1 MIEIDNITE
10 ARLLSNLKADFTAS
24 KLLRNELDQ
33 KIARWKS
40 EYNAEPYGNEVNG
53 RSKLV
58 SRDIKKQ
65 SEWQHAALIE
75 PFVSTPDII
84 KANPVT
90 SEDAEIA
97 PKIEVLLNTQFC
109 RQFSRYNFMTK
120 ALKVLDQEGT
130 VVIRTGWE
138 YEEKIVEVEE
148 DREIPNPD
156 YQRAIEAIN
165 QGMADPSILQGI
177 EPTLITK
184 VRVRKTKPVKNHP
197 TAMVCRN
204 EDIFIDPTCQD
215 DMDKCQFVIYR
226 YETDMTTLKQAGI
239 YKNLDKI
246 KIPTG
251 LTGTNDTEY
260 ITEDSTSFRF
270 SDTARK
276 KIVVH
281 EYWGNY
287 DINGD
292 DIAEP
297 IVCTWIDNT
306 IIRLEANPFP
316 DKKPPFLIV
325 PFSAIP
331 FKLYGESNAELLSDI
346 QKIKT
351 AIYRGFIDNMAL
363 SNNGQKGIKKGSLD
377 EYNKQ
382 RFLNGENFEFNHYAS
397 DFFIGNFNELPSS
410 IFNVLTLMNN
420 EAESI
425 TGVASFNTGIN
436 GNALGSMLDIETNI
450 PLIDGSVKKLKD
462 IKDGDIIVGSNG
474 KGTLVTKAHEIQY
487 PKQAYELCFSNG
499 EIVKGGGEHLW
510 TVKVT
515 RPHRRKLQNW
525 HTIDGDTLYEYLQQG
540 YTVHIPRISRIDIRA
555 NVTLDIDPYC
565 LGAWLGDGNSH
576 GARITS
582 PDKEIVDRFSD
593 AEFIVKES
601 SLQGNSGKATNY
613 EIVGHKSKVKENTL
627 HAKLHKLNLLKRY
640 GGEKHIPEEYFRA
653 SYNEKL
659 ELLRGLMDTDGY
671 LHKCKSG
678 AIFTQVKGRLL
689 DDVLRLLT
697 SMGIQYYLKEKSA
710 EYLNRIKDQ
719 GSGMSIRSNKDLVE
733 VYFSCL
739 DNPFYLSRKAS
750 QWKAPTSKVQLVK
763 VESVEKCEKVLM
775 RCLTVDSID
784 RLYAFG
790 KFYTLTHNTATSI
803 RGAIDSA
810 STRRLNIVRNI
821 SENLVKPLLRKWLAY
836 DAMFLDEESQYRIT
850 NDTFVYLKRDDLGA
864 NIDIDLSIS
873 TSDDNRAKAQE
884 LAFVLQTVGPSEDP
898 RLRKILMAQIAQLY
912 RMPDLAKMIMDYK
925 PEPDPMAE
933 QMQQLQMQ
941 LLQAEIANT
950 QAKAGENTVDQDVK
964 RAKVQT
970 ELAKAKNLNSMAD
983 KTDLDYV
990 HQYSGIKEKE
1000 ALQRQQLQNQFN
1012 IDRETL
1018 KLLQSPK
1025 QQYL

>member
-138 YEEKIVEVEE
+138 YEEKVVEVEE

-156 YQRAIEAIN
+156 YQRAIEAVN
-165 QGMADPSILQGI
+165 QGITDPSILQGI
-177 EPTLITK
+177 EPTLVTK

-226 YETDMTTLKQAGI
+226 YETDMTTLKQASI

-306 IIRLEANPFP
+306 IIRLEDNPFP

-436 GNALGSMLDIETNI
+436 GNALGS
-450 PLIDGSVKKLKD
+450 
-462 IKDGDIIVGSNG
+462 
-474 KGTLVTKAHEIQY
+474 
-487 PKQAYELCFSNG
+487 
-499 EIVKGGGEHLW
+499 
-510 TVKVT
+510 
-515 RPHRRKLQNW
+515 
-525 HTIDGDTLYEYLQQG
+525 
-540 YTVHIPRISRIDIRA
+540 
-555 NVTLDIDPYC
+555 
-565 LGAWLGDGNSH
+565 
-576 GARITS
+576 
-582 PDKEIVDRFSD
+582 
-593 AEFIVKES
+593 
-601 SLQGNSGKATNY
+601 
-613 EIVGHKSKVKENTL
+613 
-627 HAKLHKLNLLKRY
+627 
-640 GGEKHIPEEYFRA
+640 
-653 SYNEKL
+653 
-659 ELLRGLMDTDGY
+659 
-671 LHKCKSG
+671 
-678 AIFTQVKGRLL
+678 
-689 DDVLRLLT
+689 
-697 SMGIQYYLKEKSA
+697 
-710 EYLNRIKDQ
+710 
-719 GSGMSIRSNKDLVE
+719 
-733 VYFSCL
+733 
-739 DNPFYLSRKAS
+739 
-750 QWKAPTSKVQLVK
+750 
-763 VESVEKCEKVLM
+763 
-775 RCLTVDSID
+775 
-784 RLYAFG
+784 
-790 KFYTLTHNTATSI
+790 TATSI

-850 NDTFVYLKRDDLGA
+850 NDTFVYLKGDDLGA

>member
-156 YQRAIEAIN
+156 YQRAIEAVN
-165 QGMADPSILQGI
+165 QGITDPSILQGI

-306 IIRLEANPFP
+306 IIRLEDNPFP

-436 GNALGSMLDIETNI
+436 GNALGS
-450 PLIDGSVKKLKD
+450 
-462 IKDGDIIVGSNG
+462 
-474 KGTLVTKAHEIQY
+474 
-487 PKQAYELCFSNG
+487 
-499 EIVKGGGEHLW
+499 
-510 TVKVT
+510 
-515 RPHRRKLQNW
+515 
-525 HTIDGDTLYEYLQQG
+525 
-540 YTVHIPRISRIDIRA
+540 
-555 NVTLDIDPYC
+555 
-565 LGAWLGDGNSH
+565 
-576 GARITS
+576 
-582 PDKEIVDRFSD
+582 
-593 AEFIVKES
+593 
-601 SLQGNSGKATNY
+601 
-613 EIVGHKSKVKENTL
+613 
-627 HAKLHKLNLLKRY
+627 
-640 GGEKHIPEEYFRA
+640 
-653 SYNEKL
+653 
-659 ELLRGLMDTDGY
+659 
-671 LHKCKSG
+671 
-678 AIFTQVKGRLL
+678 
-689 DDVLRLLT
+689 
-697 SMGIQYYLKEKSA
+697 
-710 EYLNRIKDQ
+710 
-719 GSGMSIRSNKDLVE
+719 
-733 VYFSCL
+733 
-739 DNPFYLSRKAS
+739 
-750 QWKAPTSKVQLVK
+750 
-763 VESVEKCEKVLM
+763 
-775 RCLTVDSID
+775 
-784 RLYAFG
+784 
-790 KFYTLTHNTATSI
+790 TATSI

-970 ELAKAKNLNSMAD
+970 ELAKAKSLNSMAD

>member
-138 YEEKIVEVEE
+138 YEEKVVEVQE

-239 YKNLDKI
+239 YKNLNKI

-306 IIRLEANPFP
+306 IIRLEDNPFP

-436 GNALGSMLDIETNI
+436 GNALGS
-450 PLIDGSVKKLKD
+450 
-462 IKDGDIIVGSNG
+462 
-474 KGTLVTKAHEIQY
+474 
-487 PKQAYELCFSNG
+487 
-499 EIVKGGGEHLW
+499 
-510 TVKVT
+510 
-515 RPHRRKLQNW
+515 
-525 HTIDGDTLYEYLQQG
+525 
-540 YTVHIPRISRIDIRA
+540 
-555 NVTLDIDPYC
+555 
-565 LGAWLGDGNSH
+565 
-576 GARITS
+576 
-582 PDKEIVDRFSD
+582 
-593 AEFIVKES
+593 
-601 SLQGNSGKATNY
+601 
-613 EIVGHKSKVKENTL
+613 
-627 HAKLHKLNLLKRY
+627 
-640 GGEKHIPEEYFRA
+640 
-653 SYNEKL
+653 
-659 ELLRGLMDTDGY
+659 
-671 LHKCKSG
+671 
-678 AIFTQVKGRLL
+678 
-689 DDVLRLLT
+689 
-697 SMGIQYYLKEKSA
+697 
-710 EYLNRIKDQ
+710 
-719 GSGMSIRSNKDLVE
+719 
-733 VYFSCL
+733 
-739 DNPFYLSRKAS
+739 
-750 QWKAPTSKVQLVK
+750 
-763 VESVEKCEKVLM
+763 
-775 RCLTVDSID
+775 
-784 RLYAFG
+784 
-790 KFYTLTHNTATSI
+790 TATSI

>member
-1 MIEIDNITE
+1 
-10 ARLLSNLKADFTAS
+10 
-24 KLLRNELDQ
+24 
-33 KIARWKS
+33 
-40 EYNAEPYGNEVNG
+40 
-53 RSKLV
+53 
-58 SRDIKKQ
+58 
-65 SEWQHAALIE
+65 
-75 PFVSTPDII
+75 
-84 KANPVT
+84 
-90 SEDAEIA
+90 
-97 PKIEVLLNTQFC
+97 
-109 RQFSRYNFMTK
+109 MTK

-138 YEEKIVEVEE
+138 YEEKVVEVEE

-165 QGMADPSILQGI
+165 QGITDPNILQGI

-306 IIRLEANPFP
+306 IIRLEDNPFP

-436 GNALGSMLDIETNI
+436 GNALGS
-450 PLIDGSVKKLKD
+450 
-462 IKDGDIIVGSNG
+462 
-474 KGTLVTKAHEIQY
+474 
-487 PKQAYELCFSNG
+487 
-499 EIVKGGGEHLW
+499 
-510 TVKVT
+510 
-515 RPHRRKLQNW
+515 
-525 HTIDGDTLYEYLQQG
+525 
-540 YTVHIPRISRIDIRA
+540 
-555 NVTLDIDPYC
+555 
-565 LGAWLGDGNSH
+565 
-576 GARITS
+576 
-582 PDKEIVDRFSD
+582 
-593 AEFIVKES
+593 
-601 SLQGNSGKATNY
+601 
-613 EIVGHKSKVKENTL
+613 
-627 HAKLHKLNLLKRY
+627 
-640 GGEKHIPEEYFRA
+640 
-653 SYNEKL
+653 
-659 ELLRGLMDTDGY
+659 
-671 LHKCKSG
+671 
-678 AIFTQVKGRLL
+678 
-689 DDVLRLLT
+689 
-697 SMGIQYYLKEKSA
+697 
-710 EYLNRIKDQ
+710 
-719 GSGMSIRSNKDLVE
+719 
-733 VYFSCL
+733 
-739 DNPFYLSRKAS
+739 
-750 QWKAPTSKVQLVK
+750 
-763 VESVEKCEKVLM
+763 
-775 RCLTVDSID
+775 
-784 RLYAFG
+784 
-790 KFYTLTHNTATSI
+790 TATSI

-933 QMQQLQMQ
+933 QMQRLQMQ

-964 RAKVQT
+964 RAKIQT

>member
-138 YEEKIVEVEE
+138 YEEKVVEVQE

-165 QGMADPSILQGI
+165 QGMADPNILQGI

-306 IIRLEANPFP
+306 IIRLEDNPFP

-436 GNALGSMLDIETNI
+436 GNALGS
-450 PLIDGSVKKLKD
+450 
-462 IKDGDIIVGSNG
+462 
-474 KGTLVTKAHEIQY
+474 
-487 PKQAYELCFSNG
+487 
-499 EIVKGGGEHLW
+499 
-510 TVKVT
+510 
-515 RPHRRKLQNW
+515 
-525 HTIDGDTLYEYLQQG
+525 
-540 YTVHIPRISRIDIRA
+540 
-555 NVTLDIDPYC
+555 
-565 LGAWLGDGNSH
+565 
-576 GARITS
+576 
-582 PDKEIVDRFSD
+582 
-593 AEFIVKES
+593 
-601 SLQGNSGKATNY
+601 
-613 EIVGHKSKVKENTL
+613 
-627 HAKLHKLNLLKRY
+627 
-640 GGEKHIPEEYFRA
+640 
-653 SYNEKL
+653 
-659 ELLRGLMDTDGY
+659 
-671 LHKCKSG
+671 
-678 AIFTQVKGRLL
+678 
-689 DDVLRLLT
+689 
-697 SMGIQYYLKEKSA
+697 
-710 EYLNRIKDQ
+710 
-719 GSGMSIRSNKDLVE
+719 
-733 VYFSCL
+733 
-739 DNPFYLSRKAS
+739 
-750 QWKAPTSKVQLVK
+750 
-763 VESVEKCEKVLM
+763 
-775 RCLTVDSID
+775 
-784 RLYAFG
+784 
-790 KFYTLTHNTATSI
+790 TATSI

-950 QAKAGENTVDQDVK
+950 QAKADENTVDQDVK

>member
-156 YQRAIEAIN
+156 YQRAVEAIN
-165 QGMADPSILQGI
+165 QGMTDPSILQGI

-306 IIRLEANPFP
+306 IIRLEDNPFP

-436 GNALGSMLDIETNI
+436 GNALGS
-450 PLIDGSVKKLKD
+450 
-462 IKDGDIIVGSNG
+462 
-474 KGTLVTKAHEIQY
+474 
-487 PKQAYELCFSNG
+487 
-499 EIVKGGGEHLW
+499 
-510 TVKVT
+510 
-515 RPHRRKLQNW
+515 
-525 HTIDGDTLYEYLQQG
+525 
-540 YTVHIPRISRIDIRA
+540 
-555 NVTLDIDPYC
+555 
-565 LGAWLGDGNSH
+565 
-576 GARITS
+576 
-582 PDKEIVDRFSD
+582 
-593 AEFIVKES
+593 
-601 SLQGNSGKATNY
+601 
-613 EIVGHKSKVKENTL
+613 
-627 HAKLHKLNLLKRY
+627 
-640 GGEKHIPEEYFRA
+640 
-653 SYNEKL
+653 
-659 ELLRGLMDTDGY
+659 
-671 LHKCKSG
+671 
-678 AIFTQVKGRLL
+678 
-689 DDVLRLLT
+689 
-697 SMGIQYYLKEKSA
+697 
-710 EYLNRIKDQ
+710 
-719 GSGMSIRSNKDLVE
+719 
-733 VYFSCL
+733 
-739 DNPFYLSRKAS
+739 
-750 QWKAPTSKVQLVK
+750 
-763 VESVEKCEKVLM
+763 
-775 RCLTVDSID
+775 
-784 RLYAFG
+784 
-790 KFYTLTHNTATSI
+790 TATSI

>member
-138 YEEKIVEVEE
+138 YEEKVVEVQE

-156 YQRAIEAIN
+156 YQRAIEVIN

-436 GNALGSMLDIETNI
+436 GNALGS
-450 PLIDGSVKKLKD
+450 
-462 IKDGDIIVGSNG
+462 
-474 KGTLVTKAHEIQY
+474 
-487 PKQAYELCFSNG
+487 
-499 EIVKGGGEHLW
+499 
-510 TVKVT
+510 
-515 RPHRRKLQNW
+515 
-525 HTIDGDTLYEYLQQG
+525 
-540 YTVHIPRISRIDIRA
+540 
-555 NVTLDIDPYC
+555 
-565 LGAWLGDGNSH
+565 
-576 GARITS
+576 
-582 PDKEIVDRFSD
+582 
-593 AEFIVKES
+593 
-601 SLQGNSGKATNY
+601 
-613 EIVGHKSKVKENTL
+613 
-627 HAKLHKLNLLKRY
+627 
-640 GGEKHIPEEYFRA
+640 
-653 SYNEKL
+653 
-659 ELLRGLMDTDGY
+659 
-671 LHKCKSG
+671 
-678 AIFTQVKGRLL
+678 
-689 DDVLRLLT
+689 
-697 SMGIQYYLKEKSA
+697 
-710 EYLNRIKDQ
+710 
-719 GSGMSIRSNKDLVE
+719 
-733 VYFSCL
+733 
-739 DNPFYLSRKAS
+739 
-750 QWKAPTSKVQLVK
+750 
-763 VESVEKCEKVLM
+763 
-775 RCLTVDSID
+775 
-784 RLYAFG
+784 
-790 KFYTLTHNTATSI
+790 TATSI

>member
-138 YEEKIVEVEE
+138 YEEKVVEVQE

-156 YQRAIEAIN
+156 YQRAIEAVN
-165 QGMADPSILQGI
+165 QGITDPSILQSI

-276 KIVVH
+276 KIVIH

-306 IIRLEANPFP
+306 IIRLEDNPFP

-436 GNALGSMLDIETNI
+436 GNALGS
-450 PLIDGSVKKLKD
+450 
-462 IKDGDIIVGSNG
+462 
-474 KGTLVTKAHEIQY
+474 
-487 PKQAYELCFSNG
+487 
-499 EIVKGGGEHLW
+499 
-510 TVKVT
+510 
-515 RPHRRKLQNW
+515 
-525 HTIDGDTLYEYLQQG
+525 
-540 YTVHIPRISRIDIRA
+540 
-555 NVTLDIDPYC
+555 
-565 LGAWLGDGNSH
+565 
-576 GARITS
+576 
-582 PDKEIVDRFSD
+582 
-593 AEFIVKES
+593 
-601 SLQGNSGKATNY
+601 
-613 EIVGHKSKVKENTL
+613 
-627 HAKLHKLNLLKRY
+627 
-640 GGEKHIPEEYFRA
+640 
-653 SYNEKL
+653 
-659 ELLRGLMDTDGY
+659 
-671 LHKCKSG
+671 
-678 AIFTQVKGRLL
+678 
-689 DDVLRLLT
+689 
-697 SMGIQYYLKEKSA
+697 
-710 EYLNRIKDQ
+710 
-719 GSGMSIRSNKDLVE
+719 
-733 VYFSCL
+733 
-739 DNPFYLSRKAS
+739 
-750 QWKAPTSKVQLVK
+750 
-763 VESVEKCEKVLM
+763 
-775 RCLTVDSID
+775 
-784 RLYAFG
+784 
-790 KFYTLTHNTATSI
+790 TATSI

-950 QAKAGENTVDQDVK
+950 QAKADENTVDQDVK

>member
-138 YEEKIVEVEE
+138 YEEKVVEVQE

-297 IVCTWIDNT
+297 IVCTWINST
-306 IIRLEANPFP
+306 IIRLEDNPFP

-436 GNALGSMLDIETNI
+436 GNALGS
-450 PLIDGSVKKLKD
+450 
-462 IKDGDIIVGSNG
+462 
-474 KGTLVTKAHEIQY
+474 
-487 PKQAYELCFSNG
+487 
-499 EIVKGGGEHLW
+499 
-510 TVKVT
+510 
-515 RPHRRKLQNW
+515 
-525 HTIDGDTLYEYLQQG
+525 
-540 YTVHIPRISRIDIRA
+540 
-555 NVTLDIDPYC
+555 
-565 LGAWLGDGNSH
+565 
-576 GARITS
+576 
-582 PDKEIVDRFSD
+582 
-593 AEFIVKES
+593 
-601 SLQGNSGKATNY
+601 
-613 EIVGHKSKVKENTL
+613 
-627 HAKLHKLNLLKRY
+627 
-640 GGEKHIPEEYFRA
+640 
-653 SYNEKL
+653 
-659 ELLRGLMDTDGY
+659 
-671 LHKCKSG
+671 
-678 AIFTQVKGRLL
+678 
-689 DDVLRLLT
+689 
-697 SMGIQYYLKEKSA
+697 
-710 EYLNRIKDQ
+710 
-719 GSGMSIRSNKDLVE
+719 
-733 VYFSCL
+733 
-739 DNPFYLSRKAS
+739 
-750 QWKAPTSKVQLVK
+750 
-763 VESVEKCEKVLM
+763 
-775 RCLTVDSID
+775 
-784 RLYAFG
+784 
-790 KFYTLTHNTATSI
+790 TATSI

>member
-156 YQRAIEAIN
+156 YQRAIEAVN
-165 QGMADPSILQGI
+165 QGITDPSILQGI

-306 IIRLEANPFP
+306 IIRLEDNPFP

-436 GNALGSMLDIETNI
+436 GNALGS
-450 PLIDGSVKKLKD
+450 
-462 IKDGDIIVGSNG
+462 
-474 KGTLVTKAHEIQY
+474 
-487 PKQAYELCFSNG
+487 
-499 EIVKGGGEHLW
+499 
-510 TVKVT
+510 
-515 RPHRRKLQNW
+515 
-525 HTIDGDTLYEYLQQG
+525 
-540 YTVHIPRISRIDIRA
+540 
-555 NVTLDIDPYC
+555 
-565 LGAWLGDGNSH
+565 
-576 GARITS
+576 
-582 PDKEIVDRFSD
+582 
-593 AEFIVKES
+593 
-601 SLQGNSGKATNY
+601 
-613 EIVGHKSKVKENTL
+613 
-627 HAKLHKLNLLKRY
+627 
-640 GGEKHIPEEYFRA
+640 
-653 SYNEKL
+653 
-659 ELLRGLMDTDGY
+659 
-671 LHKCKSG
+671 
-678 AIFTQVKGRLL
+678 
-689 DDVLRLLT
+689 
-697 SMGIQYYLKEKSA
+697 
-710 EYLNRIKDQ
+710 
-719 GSGMSIRSNKDLVE
+719 
-733 VYFSCL
+733 
-739 DNPFYLSRKAS
+739 
-750 QWKAPTSKVQLVK
+750 
-763 VESVEKCEKVLM
+763 
-775 RCLTVDSID
+775 
-784 RLYAFG
+784 
-790 KFYTLTHNTATSI
+790 TATSI

-925 PEPDPMAE
+925 SEPDPMAE

-970 ELAKAKNLNSMAD
+970 ELAKAKSLNSMAD

>member
-138 YEEKIVEVEE
+138 YEEKVVEVEE

-156 YQRAIEAIN
+156 YQRAIEAVN
-165 QGMADPSILQGI
+165 QGITDPSILQGI

-306 IIRLEANPFP
+306 IIRLEDNPFP

-436 GNALGSMLDIETNI
+436 GNALGS
-450 PLIDGSVKKLKD
+450 
-462 IKDGDIIVGSNG
+462 
-474 KGTLVTKAHEIQY
+474 
-487 PKQAYELCFSNG
+487 
-499 EIVKGGGEHLW
+499 
-510 TVKVT
+510 
-515 RPHRRKLQNW
+515 
-525 HTIDGDTLYEYLQQG
+525 
-540 YTVHIPRISRIDIRA
+540 
-555 NVTLDIDPYC
+555 
-565 LGAWLGDGNSH
+565 
-576 GARITS
+576 
-582 PDKEIVDRFSD
+582 
-593 AEFIVKES
+593 
-601 SLQGNSGKATNY
+601 
-613 EIVGHKSKVKENTL
+613 
-627 HAKLHKLNLLKRY
+627 
-640 GGEKHIPEEYFRA
+640 
-653 SYNEKL
+653 
-659 ELLRGLMDTDGY
+659 
-671 LHKCKSG
+671 
-678 AIFTQVKGRLL
+678 
-689 DDVLRLLT
+689 
-697 SMGIQYYLKEKSA
+697 
-710 EYLNRIKDQ
+710 
-719 GSGMSIRSNKDLVE
+719 
-733 VYFSCL
+733 
-739 DNPFYLSRKAS
+739 
-750 QWKAPTSKVQLVK
+750 
-763 VESVEKCEKVLM
+763 
-775 RCLTVDSID
+775 
-784 RLYAFG
+784 
-790 KFYTLTHNTATSI
+790 TATSI

>member
-138 YEEKIVEVEE
+138 YEEKVVEVEE

-165 QGMADPSILQGI
+165 QGITDPNILQGI

-306 IIRLEANPFP
+306 IIRLEDNPFP

-436 GNALGSMLDIETNI
+436 GNALGS
-450 PLIDGSVKKLKD
+450 
-462 IKDGDIIVGSNG
+462 
-474 KGTLVTKAHEIQY
+474 
-487 PKQAYELCFSNG
+487 
-499 EIVKGGGEHLW
+499 
-510 TVKVT
+510 
-515 RPHRRKLQNW
+515 
-525 HTIDGDTLYEYLQQG
+525 
-540 YTVHIPRISRIDIRA
+540 
-555 NVTLDIDPYC
+555 
-565 LGAWLGDGNSH
+565 
-576 GARITS
+576 
-582 PDKEIVDRFSD
+582 
-593 AEFIVKES
+593 
-601 SLQGNSGKATNY
+601 
-613 EIVGHKSKVKENTL
+613 
-627 HAKLHKLNLLKRY
+627 
-640 GGEKHIPEEYFRA
+640 
-653 SYNEKL
+653 
-659 ELLRGLMDTDGY
+659 
-671 LHKCKSG
+671 
-678 AIFTQVKGRLL
+678 
-689 DDVLRLLT
+689 
-697 SMGIQYYLKEKSA
+697 
-710 EYLNRIKDQ
+710 
-719 GSGMSIRSNKDLVE
+719 
-733 VYFSCL
+733 
-739 DNPFYLSRKAS
+739 
-750 QWKAPTSKVQLVK
+750 
-763 VESVEKCEKVLM
+763 
-775 RCLTVDSID
+775 
-784 RLYAFG
+784 
-790 KFYTLTHNTATSI
+790 TATSI

-933 QMQQLQMQ
+933 QMQRLQMQ

-964 RAKVQT
+964 RAKIQT

>member
-138 YEEKIVEVEE
+138 YEEKVVEVEE

-156 YQRAIEAIN
+156 YQRAIEAVN
-165 QGMADPSILQGI
+165 QGITDSSILQSI

-306 IIRLEANPFP
+306 IIRLEDNPFP

-436 GNALGSMLDIETNI
+436 GNALGS
-450 PLIDGSVKKLKD
+450 
-462 IKDGDIIVGSNG
+462 
-474 KGTLVTKAHEIQY
+474 
-487 PKQAYELCFSNG
+487 
-499 EIVKGGGEHLW
+499 
-510 TVKVT
+510 
-515 RPHRRKLQNW
+515 
-525 HTIDGDTLYEYLQQG
+525 
-540 YTVHIPRISRIDIRA
+540 
-555 NVTLDIDPYC
+555 
-565 LGAWLGDGNSH
+565 
-576 GARITS
+576 
-582 PDKEIVDRFSD
+582 
-593 AEFIVKES
+593 
-601 SLQGNSGKATNY
+601 
-613 EIVGHKSKVKENTL
+613 
-627 HAKLHKLNLLKRY
+627 
-640 GGEKHIPEEYFRA
+640 
-653 SYNEKL
+653 
-659 ELLRGLMDTDGY
+659 
-671 LHKCKSG
+671 
-678 AIFTQVKGRLL
+678 
-689 DDVLRLLT
+689 
-697 SMGIQYYLKEKSA
+697 
-710 EYLNRIKDQ
+710 
-719 GSGMSIRSNKDLVE
+719 
-733 VYFSCL
+733 
-739 DNPFYLSRKAS
+739 
-750 QWKAPTSKVQLVK
+750 
-763 VESVEKCEKVLM
+763 
-775 RCLTVDSID
+775 
-784 RLYAFG
+784 
-790 KFYTLTHNTATSI
+790 TATSI

-970 ELAKAKNLNSMAD
+970 ELAKAKSLNSMAD

>member
-138 YEEKIVEVEE
+138 YEEKVVEVQE

-165 QGMADPSILQGI
+165 QGMADPNILQGI

-306 IIRLEANPFP
+306 IIRLEDNPFP

-436 GNALGSMLDIETNI
+436 GNALGS
-450 PLIDGSVKKLKD
+450 
-462 IKDGDIIVGSNG
+462 
-474 KGTLVTKAHEIQY
+474 
-487 PKQAYELCFSNG
+487 
-499 EIVKGGGEHLW
+499 
-510 TVKVT
+510 
-515 RPHRRKLQNW
+515 
-525 HTIDGDTLYEYLQQG
+525 
-540 YTVHIPRISRIDIRA
+540 
-555 NVTLDIDPYC
+555 
-565 LGAWLGDGNSH
+565 
-576 GARITS
+576 
-582 PDKEIVDRFSD
+582 
-593 AEFIVKES
+593 
-601 SLQGNSGKATNY
+601 
-613 EIVGHKSKVKENTL
+613 
-627 HAKLHKLNLLKRY
+627 
-640 GGEKHIPEEYFRA
+640 
-653 SYNEKL
+653 
-659 ELLRGLMDTDGY
+659 
-671 LHKCKSG
+671 
-678 AIFTQVKGRLL
+678 
-689 DDVLRLLT
+689 
-697 SMGIQYYLKEKSA
+697 
-710 EYLNRIKDQ
+710 
-719 GSGMSIRSNKDLVE
+719 
-733 VYFSCL
+733 
-739 DNPFYLSRKAS
+739 
-750 QWKAPTSKVQLVK
+750 
-763 VESVEKCEKVLM
+763 
-775 RCLTVDSID
+775 
-784 RLYAFG
+784 
-790 KFYTLTHNTATSI
+790 TATSI

-1000 ALQRQQLQNQFN
+1000 TLQRQQLQNQFN

>member
-138 YEEKIVEVEE
+138 YEEKVVEVQE

-165 QGMADPSILQGI
+165 QGMADPSILQSI

-306 IIRLEANPFP
+306 IIRLEDNPFP

-436 GNALGSMLDIETNI
+436 GNALGS
-450 PLIDGSVKKLKD
+450 
-462 IKDGDIIVGSNG
+462 
-474 KGTLVTKAHEIQY
+474 
-487 PKQAYELCFSNG
+487 
-499 EIVKGGGEHLW
+499 
-510 TVKVT
+510 
-515 RPHRRKLQNW
+515 
-525 HTIDGDTLYEYLQQG
+525 
-540 YTVHIPRISRIDIRA
+540 
-555 NVTLDIDPYC
+555 
-565 LGAWLGDGNSH
+565 
-576 GARITS
+576 
-582 PDKEIVDRFSD
+582 
-593 AEFIVKES
+593 
-601 SLQGNSGKATNY
+601 
-613 EIVGHKSKVKENTL
+613 
-627 HAKLHKLNLLKRY
+627 
-640 GGEKHIPEEYFRA
+640 
-653 SYNEKL
+653 
-659 ELLRGLMDTDGY
+659 
-671 LHKCKSG
+671 
-678 AIFTQVKGRLL
+678 
-689 DDVLRLLT
+689 
-697 SMGIQYYLKEKSA
+697 
-710 EYLNRIKDQ
+710 
-719 GSGMSIRSNKDLVE
+719 
-733 VYFSCL
+733 
-739 DNPFYLSRKAS
+739 
-750 QWKAPTSKVQLVK
+750 
-763 VESVEKCEKVLM
+763 
-775 RCLTVDSID
+775 
-784 RLYAFG
+784 
-790 KFYTLTHNTATSI
+790 TATSI

-836 DAMFLDEESQYRIT
+836 DAMFLDEASQYRIT

>member
-138 YEEKIVEVEE
+138 YEEKVVEVEE

-156 YQRAIEAIN
+156 YQRAIEAVN
-165 QGMADPSILQGI
+165 QGITDPSILQGI

-436 GNALGSMLDIETNI
+436 GNALGS
-450 PLIDGSVKKLKD
+450 
-462 IKDGDIIVGSNG
+462 
-474 KGTLVTKAHEIQY
+474 
-487 PKQAYELCFSNG
+487 
-499 EIVKGGGEHLW
+499 
-510 TVKVT
+510 
-515 RPHRRKLQNW
+515 
-525 HTIDGDTLYEYLQQG
+525 
-540 YTVHIPRISRIDIRA
+540 
-555 NVTLDIDPYC
+555 
-565 LGAWLGDGNSH
+565 
-576 GARITS
+576 
-582 PDKEIVDRFSD
+582 
-593 AEFIVKES
+593 
-601 SLQGNSGKATNY
+601 
-613 EIVGHKSKVKENTL
+613 
-627 HAKLHKLNLLKRY
+627 
-640 GGEKHIPEEYFRA
+640 
-653 SYNEKL
+653 
-659 ELLRGLMDTDGY
+659 
-671 LHKCKSG
+671 
-678 AIFTQVKGRLL
+678 
-689 DDVLRLLT
+689 
-697 SMGIQYYLKEKSA
+697 
-710 EYLNRIKDQ
+710 
-719 GSGMSIRSNKDLVE
+719 
-733 VYFSCL
+733 
-739 DNPFYLSRKAS
+739 
-750 QWKAPTSKVQLVK
+750 
-763 VESVEKCEKVLM
+763 
-775 RCLTVDSID
+775 
-784 RLYAFG
+784 
-790 KFYTLTHNTATSI
+790 TATSI

>member
-138 YEEKIVEVEE
+138 YEEKVVEVEE

-156 YQRAIEAIN
+156 YQRAIEAVN
-165 QGMADPSILQGI
+165 QGITDSSILQSI

-306 IIRLEANPFP
+306 IIRLEDNPFP

-436 GNALGSMLDIETNI
+436 GNALGS
-450 PLIDGSVKKLKD
+450 
-462 IKDGDIIVGSNG
+462 
-474 KGTLVTKAHEIQY
+474 
-487 PKQAYELCFSNG
+487 
-499 EIVKGGGEHLW
+499 
-510 TVKVT
+510 
-515 RPHRRKLQNW
+515 
-525 HTIDGDTLYEYLQQG
+525 
-540 YTVHIPRISRIDIRA
+540 
-555 NVTLDIDPYC
+555 
-565 LGAWLGDGNSH
+565 
-576 GARITS
+576 
-582 PDKEIVDRFSD
+582 
-593 AEFIVKES
+593 
-601 SLQGNSGKATNY
+601 
-613 EIVGHKSKVKENTL
+613 
-627 HAKLHKLNLLKRY
+627 
-640 GGEKHIPEEYFRA
+640 
-653 SYNEKL
+653 
-659 ELLRGLMDTDGY
+659 
-671 LHKCKSG
+671 
-678 AIFTQVKGRLL
+678 
-689 DDVLRLLT
+689 
-697 SMGIQYYLKEKSA
+697 
-710 EYLNRIKDQ
+710 
-719 GSGMSIRSNKDLVE
+719 
-733 VYFSCL
+733 
-739 DNPFYLSRKAS
+739 
-750 QWKAPTSKVQLVK
+750 
-763 VESVEKCEKVLM
+763 
-775 RCLTVDSID
+775 
-784 RLYAFG
+784 
-790 KFYTLTHNTATSI
+790 TATSI

-970 ELAKAKNLNSMAD
+970 ELAKAKNLNSMTD

>member
-33 KIARWKS
+33 KIARWKR

-138 YEEKIVEVEE
+138 YEEKVVEVEE

-165 QGMADPSILQGI
+165 QGITDPSILQGI

-204 EDIFIDPTCQD
+204 EDIFVDPTCQD

-306 IIRLEANPFP
+306 IIRLEDNPFP

-436 GNALGSMLDIETNI
+436 GNALGS
-450 PLIDGSVKKLKD
+450 
-462 IKDGDIIVGSNG
+462 
-474 KGTLVTKAHEIQY
+474 
-487 PKQAYELCFSNG
+487 
-499 EIVKGGGEHLW
+499 
-510 TVKVT
+510 
-515 RPHRRKLQNW
+515 
-525 HTIDGDTLYEYLQQG
+525 
-540 YTVHIPRISRIDIRA
+540 
-555 NVTLDIDPYC
+555 
-565 LGAWLGDGNSH
+565 
-576 GARITS
+576 
-582 PDKEIVDRFSD
+582 
-593 AEFIVKES
+593 
-601 SLQGNSGKATNY
+601 
-613 EIVGHKSKVKENTL
+613 
-627 HAKLHKLNLLKRY
+627 
-640 GGEKHIPEEYFRA
+640 
-653 SYNEKL
+653 
-659 ELLRGLMDTDGY
+659 
-671 LHKCKSG
+671 
-678 AIFTQVKGRLL
+678 
-689 DDVLRLLT
+689 
-697 SMGIQYYLKEKSA
+697 
-710 EYLNRIKDQ
+710 
-719 GSGMSIRSNKDLVE
+719 
-733 VYFSCL
+733 
-739 DNPFYLSRKAS
+739 
-750 QWKAPTSKVQLVK
+750 
-763 VESVEKCEKVLM
+763 
-775 RCLTVDSID
+775 
-784 RLYAFG
+784 
-790 KFYTLTHNTATSI
+790 TATSI

-933 QMQQLQMQ
+933 QMQRLQMQ

-964 RAKVQT
+964 RAKIQT

>member
-156 YQRAIEAIN
+156 YQRAIEAVN
-165 QGMADPSILQGI
+165 QGMADPSILQSI

-306 IIRLEANPFP
+306 IIRLEDNPFP

-436 GNALGSMLDIETNI
+436 GNALGS
-450 PLIDGSVKKLKD
+450 
-462 IKDGDIIVGSNG
+462 
-474 KGTLVTKAHEIQY
+474 
-487 PKQAYELCFSNG
+487 
-499 EIVKGGGEHLW
+499 
-510 TVKVT
+510 
-515 RPHRRKLQNW
+515 
-525 HTIDGDTLYEYLQQG
+525 
-540 YTVHIPRISRIDIRA
+540 
-555 NVTLDIDPYC
+555 
-565 LGAWLGDGNSH
+565 
-576 GARITS
+576 
-582 PDKEIVDRFSD
+582 
-593 AEFIVKES
+593 
-601 SLQGNSGKATNY
+601 
-613 EIVGHKSKVKENTL
+613 
-627 HAKLHKLNLLKRY
+627 
-640 GGEKHIPEEYFRA
+640 
-653 SYNEKL
+653 
-659 ELLRGLMDTDGY
+659 
-671 LHKCKSG
+671 
-678 AIFTQVKGRLL
+678 
-689 DDVLRLLT
+689 
-697 SMGIQYYLKEKSA
+697 
-710 EYLNRIKDQ
+710 
-719 GSGMSIRSNKDLVE
+719 
-733 VYFSCL
+733 
-739 DNPFYLSRKAS
+739 
-750 QWKAPTSKVQLVK
+750 
-763 VESVEKCEKVLM
+763 
-775 RCLTVDSID
+775 
-784 RLYAFG
+784 
-790 KFYTLTHNTATSI
+790 TATSI

>member
-138 YEEKIVEVEE
+138 YEEKVVEVQE

-165 QGMADPSILQGI
+165 QGMADPNILQGI

-246 KIPTG
+246 KIPIG

-306 IIRLEANPFP
+306 IIRLEDNPFP

-436 GNALGSMLDIETNI
+436 GNALGS
-450 PLIDGSVKKLKD
+450 
-462 IKDGDIIVGSNG
+462 
-474 KGTLVTKAHEIQY
+474 
-487 PKQAYELCFSNG
+487 
-499 EIVKGGGEHLW
+499 
-510 TVKVT
+510 
-515 RPHRRKLQNW
+515 
-525 HTIDGDTLYEYLQQG
+525 
-540 YTVHIPRISRIDIRA
+540 
-555 NVTLDIDPYC
+555 
-565 LGAWLGDGNSH
+565 
-576 GARITS
+576 
-582 PDKEIVDRFSD
+582 
-593 AEFIVKES
+593 
-601 SLQGNSGKATNY
+601 
-613 EIVGHKSKVKENTL
+613 
-627 HAKLHKLNLLKRY
+627 
-640 GGEKHIPEEYFRA
+640 
-653 SYNEKL
+653 
-659 ELLRGLMDTDGY
+659 
-671 LHKCKSG
+671 
-678 AIFTQVKGRLL
+678 
-689 DDVLRLLT
+689 
-697 SMGIQYYLKEKSA
+697 
-710 EYLNRIKDQ
+710 
-719 GSGMSIRSNKDLVE
+719 
-733 VYFSCL
+733 
-739 DNPFYLSRKAS
+739 
-750 QWKAPTSKVQLVK
+750 
-763 VESVEKCEKVLM
+763 
-775 RCLTVDSID
+775 
-784 RLYAFG
+784 
-790 KFYTLTHNTATSI
+790 TATSI

>member
-138 YEEKIVEVEE
+138 YEEKVVEVQE

-306 IIRLEANPFP
+306 IIRLEDNPFP

-436 GNALGSMLDIETNI
+436 GNALGS
-450 PLIDGSVKKLKD
+450 
-462 IKDGDIIVGSNG
+462 
-474 KGTLVTKAHEIQY
+474 
-487 PKQAYELCFSNG
+487 
-499 EIVKGGGEHLW
+499 
-510 TVKVT
+510 
-515 RPHRRKLQNW
+515 
-525 HTIDGDTLYEYLQQG
+525 
-540 YTVHIPRISRIDIRA
+540 
-555 NVTLDIDPYC
+555 
-565 LGAWLGDGNSH
+565 
-576 GARITS
+576 
-582 PDKEIVDRFSD
+582 
-593 AEFIVKES
+593 
-601 SLQGNSGKATNY
+601 
-613 EIVGHKSKVKENTL
+613 
-627 HAKLHKLNLLKRY
+627 
-640 GGEKHIPEEYFRA
+640 
-653 SYNEKL
+653 
-659 ELLRGLMDTDGY
+659 
-671 LHKCKSG
+671 
-678 AIFTQVKGRLL
+678 
-689 DDVLRLLT
+689 
-697 SMGIQYYLKEKSA
+697 
-710 EYLNRIKDQ
+710 
-719 GSGMSIRSNKDLVE
+719 
-733 VYFSCL
+733 
-739 DNPFYLSRKAS
+739 
-750 QWKAPTSKVQLVK
+750 
-763 VESVEKCEKVLM
+763 
-775 RCLTVDSID
+775 
-784 RLYAFG
+784 
-790 KFYTLTHNTATSI
+790 TATSI

>member
-138 YEEKIVEVEE
+138 YEEKVVEVQE

-165 QGMADPSILQGI
+165 QGMADPSILQSI

-306 IIRLEANPFP
+306 IIRLEDNPFP

-436 GNALGSMLDIETNI
+436 GNALGS
-450 PLIDGSVKKLKD
+450 
-462 IKDGDIIVGSNG
+462 
-474 KGTLVTKAHEIQY
+474 
-487 PKQAYELCFSNG
+487 
-499 EIVKGGGEHLW
+499 
-510 TVKVT
+510 
-515 RPHRRKLQNW
+515 
-525 HTIDGDTLYEYLQQG
+525 
-540 YTVHIPRISRIDIRA
+540 
-555 NVTLDIDPYC
+555 
-565 LGAWLGDGNSH
+565 
-576 GARITS
+576 
-582 PDKEIVDRFSD
+582 
-593 AEFIVKES
+593 
-601 SLQGNSGKATNY
+601 
-613 EIVGHKSKVKENTL
+613 
-627 HAKLHKLNLLKRY
+627 
-640 GGEKHIPEEYFRA
+640 
-653 SYNEKL
+653 
-659 ELLRGLMDTDGY
+659 
-671 LHKCKSG
+671 
-678 AIFTQVKGRLL
+678 
-689 DDVLRLLT
+689 
-697 SMGIQYYLKEKSA
+697 
-710 EYLNRIKDQ
+710 
-719 GSGMSIRSNKDLVE
+719 
-733 VYFSCL
+733 
-739 DNPFYLSRKAS
+739 
-750 QWKAPTSKVQLVK
+750 
-763 VESVEKCEKVLM
+763 
-775 RCLTVDSID
+775 
-784 RLYAFG
+784 
-790 KFYTLTHNTATSI
+790 TATSI

-970 ELAKAKNLNSMAD
+970 ELAKAKSLNSMAD

>member
-24 KLLRNELDQ
+24 KLLRNELDH

-138 YEEKIVEVEE
+138 YEEKVVEVQE

-165 QGMADPSILQGI
+165 QGMADPNILQGI
-177 EPTLITK
+177 KPTLITK

-306 IIRLEANPFP
+306 IIRLEDNPFP

-436 GNALGSMLDIETNI
+436 GNALGS
-450 PLIDGSVKKLKD
+450 
-462 IKDGDIIVGSNG
+462 
-474 KGTLVTKAHEIQY
+474 
-487 PKQAYELCFSNG
+487 
-499 EIVKGGGEHLW
+499 
-510 TVKVT
+510 
-515 RPHRRKLQNW
+515 
-525 HTIDGDTLYEYLQQG
+525 
-540 YTVHIPRISRIDIRA
+540 
-555 NVTLDIDPYC
+555 
-565 LGAWLGDGNSH
+565 
-576 GARITS
+576 
-582 PDKEIVDRFSD
+582 
-593 AEFIVKES
+593 
-601 SLQGNSGKATNY
+601 
-613 EIVGHKSKVKENTL
+613 
-627 HAKLHKLNLLKRY
+627 
-640 GGEKHIPEEYFRA
+640 
-653 SYNEKL
+653 
-659 ELLRGLMDTDGY
+659 
-671 LHKCKSG
+671 
-678 AIFTQVKGRLL
+678 
-689 DDVLRLLT
+689 
-697 SMGIQYYLKEKSA
+697 
-710 EYLNRIKDQ
+710 
-719 GSGMSIRSNKDLVE
+719 
-733 VYFSCL
+733 
-739 DNPFYLSRKAS
+739 
-750 QWKAPTSKVQLVK
+750 
-763 VESVEKCEKVLM
+763 
-775 RCLTVDSID
+775 
-784 RLYAFG
+784 
-790 KFYTLTHNTATSI
+790 TATSI

-950 QAKAGENTVDQDVK
+950 QAKASENTVDQDVK

>member
-138 YEEKIVEVEE
+138 YEEKVVEVQE

-165 QGMADPSILQGI
+165 QGMADSSILQSI

-306 IIRLEANPFP
+306 IIRLEDNPFP

-436 GNALGSMLDIETNI
+436 GNALGS
-450 PLIDGSVKKLKD
+450 
-462 IKDGDIIVGSNG
+462 
-474 KGTLVTKAHEIQY
+474 
-487 PKQAYELCFSNG
+487 
-499 EIVKGGGEHLW
+499 
-510 TVKVT
+510 
-515 RPHRRKLQNW
+515 
-525 HTIDGDTLYEYLQQG
+525 
-540 YTVHIPRISRIDIRA
+540 
-555 NVTLDIDPYC
+555 
-565 LGAWLGDGNSH
+565 
-576 GARITS
+576 
-582 PDKEIVDRFSD
+582 
-593 AEFIVKES
+593 
-601 SLQGNSGKATNY
+601 
-613 EIVGHKSKVKENTL
+613 
-627 HAKLHKLNLLKRY
+627 
-640 GGEKHIPEEYFRA
+640 
-653 SYNEKL
+653 
-659 ELLRGLMDTDGY
+659 
-671 LHKCKSG
+671 
-678 AIFTQVKGRLL
+678 
-689 DDVLRLLT
+689 
-697 SMGIQYYLKEKSA
+697 
-710 EYLNRIKDQ
+710 
-719 GSGMSIRSNKDLVE
+719 
-733 VYFSCL
+733 
-739 DNPFYLSRKAS
+739 
-750 QWKAPTSKVQLVK
+750 
-763 VESVEKCEKVLM
+763 
-775 RCLTVDSID
+775 
-784 RLYAFG
+784 
-790 KFYTLTHNTATSI
+790 TATSI

-970 ELAKAKNLNSMAD
+970 ELAKAKSLNSMAD

>member
-138 YEEKIVEVEE
+138 YEEKVVEVQE

-156 YQRAIEAIN
+156 YQRAIEAVN
-165 QGMADPSILQGI
+165 QGITDPSILQSI
-177 EPTLITK
+177 EPTLIAK

-306 IIRLEANPFP
+306 IIRLEDNPFP

-436 GNALGSMLDIETNI
+436 GNALGS
-450 PLIDGSVKKLKD
+450 
-462 IKDGDIIVGSNG
+462 
-474 KGTLVTKAHEIQY
+474 
-487 PKQAYELCFSNG
+487 
-499 EIVKGGGEHLW
+499 
-510 TVKVT
+510 
-515 RPHRRKLQNW
+515 
-525 HTIDGDTLYEYLQQG
+525 
-540 YTVHIPRISRIDIRA
+540 
-555 NVTLDIDPYC
+555 
-565 LGAWLGDGNSH
+565 
-576 GARITS
+576 
-582 PDKEIVDRFSD
+582 
-593 AEFIVKES
+593 
-601 SLQGNSGKATNY
+601 
-613 EIVGHKSKVKENTL
+613 
-627 HAKLHKLNLLKRY
+627 
-640 GGEKHIPEEYFRA
+640 
-653 SYNEKL
+653 
-659 ELLRGLMDTDGY
+659 
-671 LHKCKSG
+671 
-678 AIFTQVKGRLL
+678 
-689 DDVLRLLT
+689 
-697 SMGIQYYLKEKSA
+697 
-710 EYLNRIKDQ
+710 
-719 GSGMSIRSNKDLVE
+719 
-733 VYFSCL
+733 
-739 DNPFYLSRKAS
+739 
-750 QWKAPTSKVQLVK
+750 
-763 VESVEKCEKVLM
+763 
-775 RCLTVDSID
+775 
-784 RLYAFG
+784 
-790 KFYTLTHNTATSI
+790 TATSI

-970 ELAKAKNLNSMAD
+970 ELAKAKNLNSIAD

>member
-10 ARLLSNLKADFTAS
+10 TRLLSNLKADFTAS

-138 YEEKIVEVEE
+138 YEEKVVEVEE

-156 YQRAIEAIN
+156 YQRAIEAVN
-165 QGMADPSILQGI
+165 QGITDPSILQGI

-306 IIRLEANPFP
+306 IIRLEDNPFP

-436 GNALGSMLDIETNI
+436 GNALGS
-450 PLIDGSVKKLKD
+450 
-462 IKDGDIIVGSNG
+462 
-474 KGTLVTKAHEIQY
+474 
-487 PKQAYELCFSNG
+487 
-499 EIVKGGGEHLW
+499 
-510 TVKVT
+510 
-515 RPHRRKLQNW
+515 
-525 HTIDGDTLYEYLQQG
+525 
-540 YTVHIPRISRIDIRA
+540 
-555 NVTLDIDPYC
+555 
-565 LGAWLGDGNSH
+565 
-576 GARITS
+576 
-582 PDKEIVDRFSD
+582 
-593 AEFIVKES
+593 
-601 SLQGNSGKATNY
+601 
-613 EIVGHKSKVKENTL
+613 
-627 HAKLHKLNLLKRY
+627 
-640 GGEKHIPEEYFRA
+640 
-653 SYNEKL
+653 
-659 ELLRGLMDTDGY
+659 
-671 LHKCKSG
+671 
-678 AIFTQVKGRLL
+678 
-689 DDVLRLLT
+689 
-697 SMGIQYYLKEKSA
+697 
-710 EYLNRIKDQ
+710 
-719 GSGMSIRSNKDLVE
+719 
-733 VYFSCL
+733 
-739 DNPFYLSRKAS
+739 
-750 QWKAPTSKVQLVK
+750 
-763 VESVEKCEKVLM
+763 
-775 RCLTVDSID
+775 
-784 RLYAFG
+784 
-790 KFYTLTHNTATSI
+790 TATSI

-970 ELAKAKNLNSMAD
+970 ELAKAKSLNSMAD

>member
-138 YEEKIVEVEE
+138 YEEKVVEVEE

-165 QGMADPSILQGI
+165 QGITDPSILQGI

-204 EDIFIDPTCQD
+204 EDIFVDPTCQD

-306 IIRLEANPFP
+306 IIRLEDNPFP

-436 GNALGSMLDIETNI
+436 GNALGS
-450 PLIDGSVKKLKD
+450 
-462 IKDGDIIVGSNG
+462 
-474 KGTLVTKAHEIQY
+474 
-487 PKQAYELCFSNG
+487 
-499 EIVKGGGEHLW
+499 
-510 TVKVT
+510 
-515 RPHRRKLQNW
+515 
-525 HTIDGDTLYEYLQQG
+525 
-540 YTVHIPRISRIDIRA
+540 
-555 NVTLDIDPYC
+555 
-565 LGAWLGDGNSH
+565 
-576 GARITS
+576 
-582 PDKEIVDRFSD
+582 
-593 AEFIVKES
+593 
-601 SLQGNSGKATNY
+601 
-613 EIVGHKSKVKENTL
+613 
-627 HAKLHKLNLLKRY
+627 
-640 GGEKHIPEEYFRA
+640 
-653 SYNEKL
+653 
-659 ELLRGLMDTDGY
+659 
-671 LHKCKSG
+671 
-678 AIFTQVKGRLL
+678 
-689 DDVLRLLT
+689 
-697 SMGIQYYLKEKSA
+697 
-710 EYLNRIKDQ
+710 
-719 GSGMSIRSNKDLVE
+719 
-733 VYFSCL
+733 
-739 DNPFYLSRKAS
+739 
-750 QWKAPTSKVQLVK
+750 
-763 VESVEKCEKVLM
+763 
-775 RCLTVDSID
+775 
-784 RLYAFG
+784 
-790 KFYTLTHNTATSI
+790 TATSI

-933 QMQQLQMQ
+933 QMQRLQMQ

-964 RAKVQT
+964 RAKIQT